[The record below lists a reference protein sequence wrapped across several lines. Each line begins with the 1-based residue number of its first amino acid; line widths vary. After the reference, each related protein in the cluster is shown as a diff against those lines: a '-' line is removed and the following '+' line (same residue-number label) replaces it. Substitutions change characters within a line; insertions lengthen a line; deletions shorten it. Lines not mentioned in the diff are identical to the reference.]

1 MKLLI
6 PFYIQ
11 EFNHST
17 NKNKFEANQL
27 PLFLNLS
34 IENKWTNCIE
44 SIVNDFTMSYPLPSL
59 LFSVILFFHIHDKVS
74 LFSPPC
80 IDLIFLINDIETLE
94 SYFSLNLVV
103 TDYFYSVYQTASLFS
118 KEITQSMFKGSMDL
132 TLYFQHMLRFPLVE
146 TLSTWASLVS
156 RLEPQLILFVFSKYV
171 SENFQDPKDFV
182 I

>member
-1 MKLLI
+1 M
-6 PFYIQ
+6 
-11 EFNHST
+11 
-17 NKNKFEANQL
+17 
-27 PLFLNLS
+27 
-34 IENKWTNCIE
+34 
-44 SIVNDFTMSYPLPSL
+44 
-59 LFSVILFFHIHDKVS
+59 
-74 LFSPPC
+74 
-80 IDLIFLINDIETLE
+80 IFLINDIETLE